1 ALVVLEAMKMEHSIR
16 APHAGVVKALYCSEG
31 ELVEEGTPLVEL
43 DENQA

>member
-1 ALVVLEAMKMEHSIR
+1 
-16 APHAGVVKALYCSEG
+16 YCSEG

>member
-1 ALVVLEAMKMEHSIR
+1 
-16 APHAGVVKALYCSEG
+16 VKALYCSEG